1 MGHYYSEMTSDA
13 EFARQEAKEKA
24 EMEQRVAK
32 IEAAITEKGLA
43 RFLAELEV
51 SSFTHKIKV

>member
-13 EFARQEAKEKA
+13 EFARRAAEERA
-24 EMEQRVAK
+24 EMDRRVAR
-32 IEAAITEKGLA
+32 IEAAIAEKGLA